1 MRRIQRD
8 LIVLAASLAVFAGC
22 AVVASDGRVGPAERA
37 VFHAVN
43 GLPGWLY
50 RPMLAAQYLGVLA
63 VPLVVAAF
71 ALVWRRWRLAAA
83 LVLVVPLKLVL
94 ERVAKQLVQRQRPGT
109 TVPDAILR
117 GVPHH
122 GLSFTSGHAII
133 TFAIAGLLVLV
144 LPRRWGVVAFV
155 LATCNGLARVFLG
168 AHNPLDVVG
177 GAAIGLAIAA
187 VLDMI
192 LDVAH
197 VRGRGPPWQDAPGA
211 GGSGH
216 LSLGK
221 PPGEGPPD
229 YHRHPLSTLTLNGW
243 PGAGRLVK
251 SGSRAVWRAAKTR
264 PRGCSPSDGADL
276 PPGGDHGAAGGQR
289 SGVTS
294 QDRERRAR

>member
-63 VPLVVAAF
+63 MPLVVAAF

-94 ERVAKQLVQRQRPGT
+94 ERVAKHLVQRQRPGT

-144 LPRRWGVVAFV
+144 LPRRWG
-155 LATCNGLARVFLG
+155 GGRVRAGNLQR
-168 AHNPLDVVG
+168 A
-177 GAAIGLAIAA
+177 
-187 VLDMI
+187 
-192 LDVAH
+192 
-197 VRGRGPPWQDAPGA
+197 GA
-211 GGSGH
+211 GVPGRAQPAGCGRRGGDRPGHRRCAGHGLGRRPRPRATPAREELPSAGRSGH
-216 LSLGK
+216 LRSRSPG
-221 PPGEGPPD
+221 PPGKQFTIRSEIRAHCSSSTQMHRTGPSARSRP
-229 YHRHPLSTLTLNGW
+229 SGLT
-243 PGAGRLVK
+243 
-251 SGSRAVWRAAKTR
+251 
-264 PRGCSPSDGADL
+264 
-276 PPGGDHGAAGGQR
+276 
-289 SGVTS
+289 
-294 QDRERRAR
+294 